1 MFQKAISN
9 FTQQHS
15 YSSLCPKAFFFDMDG
30 VIFDSMPY
38 HAKSW
43 VKAFEEIGI
52 KFSEYKA
59 YLNEGRTGA
68 STIANE
74 FLEQKKRNATETEIQ
89 QLYKIKSHNFEKC
102 GDPIPM
108 PYAPQVLQKTKS
120 LGIDIFLVTG
130 SGQSS
135 LLQTLNTFYP
145 GIFSPDKMVTA
156 YDVKHGKPH
165 PEPYLMALEKANIK
179 PNEAFVIENAPLGI
193 QSAVAANIFTIG
205 VNTGILDEKELIQAG
220 TNLIFNSMQDF
231 YLQMD
236 FLLDCCKKR

>member
-1 MFQKAISN
+1 M
-9 FTQQHS
+9 
-15 YSSLCPKAFFFDMDG
+15 
-30 VIFDSMPY
+30 
-38 HAKSW
+38 
-43 VKAFEEIGI
+43 
-52 KFSEYKA
+52 
-59 YLNEGRTGA
+59 
-68 STIANE
+68 
-74 FLEQKKRNATETEIQ
+74 EQKKRNATETEIQ

-108 PYAPQVLQKTKS
+108 PYASQVLQKTKS

-165 PEPYLMALEKANIK
+165 PEPYLMALKKANIK

-205 VNTGILDEKELIQAG
+205 VNTGILDEKELIKAG
-220 TNLIFNSMQDF
+220 TNLIFNDMKNL
-231 YLQMD
+231 YLQID
-236 FLLDCCKKR
+236 FLLNCCKKR

>member
-1 MFQKAISN
+1 MFQKAVSDFN
-9 FTQQHS
+9 QQHN
-15 YSSLCPKAFFFDMDG
+15 YSSLSPKAFFFDMDG

-38 HAKSW
+38 HAKAW
-43 VKAFEEIGI
+43 VKAFEEVGI
-52 KFSEYKA
+52 EFSEYKA

-108 PYAPQVLQKTKS
+108 PYASQVLQKTKS

-135 LLQTLNTFYP
+135 LLQTLNSFYP
-145 GIFSPDKMVTA
+145 GIFSPEKMITA

-165 PEPYLMALEKANIK
+165 PEPYLMALKKANIK

>member
-1 MFQKAISN
+1 MFQKAVSDFN
-9 FTQQHS
+9 QQHN
-15 YSSLCPKAFFFDMDG
+15 YSSLSPKAFFFDMDG

-38 HAKSW
+38 HAKAW
-43 VKAFEEIGI
+43 VKAFEEVGI
-52 KFSEYKA
+52 EFSEYKA

-108 PYAPQVLQKTKS
+108 PYASQVLQKTKS

-165 PEPYLMALEKANIK
+165 PEPYLRALEKANIK